1 MYLLFIFQ
9 SFSNLTFNVT
19 RISVHRFC
27 KWTLSAFLSFKCLLS
42 SLWETTARSS
52 NQRFSVFFFMS
63 RIRLDRLS
71 HCAGWE
77 RISELAKQEILLHL
91 EVKRC
96 APGLI
101 EYPQTAYQFWEYLW
115 GHTTPFPL
123 CRGVYVQSKMKA
135 HNGFEGG
142 KWV

>member
-1 MYLLFIFQ
+1 MWPTFLYTVFANEHWVPFYLLNACFHHCGKLQQGQAINGSLCFFYESYQ
-9 SFSNLTFNVT
+9 ARQV
-19 RISVHRFC
+19 
-27 KWTLSAFLSFKCLLS
+27 KPLL
-42 SLWETTARSS
+42 
-52 NQRFSVFFFMS
+52 
-63 RIRLDRLS
+63 
-71 HCAGWE
+71 GWE

-91 EVKRC
+91 AVKRC

-101 EYPQTAYQFWEYLW
+101 EYPQTAYQFWEYFW